1 MIRLAYYFDLV
12 GLALSLTV
20 IFGITVFVWRQNRR
34 ALVNRSFGWLGAAIL
49 IWIATTL
56 LDHFCTLPGQ
66 ADLLIRLS
74 YFGGII
80 GEIFLVY
87 FVIVF
92 PQGKDIKLVLKL
104 LLFGVAAV
112 FCGLVI
118 FTDIFVAG
126 IVPTG
131 KPYLYL
137 EPIRYGRYHLIY
149 ELYSLLL
156 IVGAIGMSVRKLL
169 YYTGVER
176 KSSALLTAA
185 IFIGALA
192 TNFFTL
198 WLPRLG
204 VAQFDAIGPISLIV
218 PFLLVAYAIA
228 RYRLFLVTPQVAA
241 ADILRSLG
249 DRVLVCDLNGE
260 VLYRGAAG
268 EPLPAGVIGELI
280 REVVARDAVDNYY
293 TQLGP
298 VMVSLSAR
306 FLTTGG
312 GIVIV
317 IHDINELEKEAAELK
332 KAQAALHVQL
342 EKTRKIRELLTA
354 IARTNEPGAA
364 AALLDKIRQE
374 QQLGPQDL
382 TALSR
387 MAELAGDR
395 QRLLAEIEADQR
407 SLAAKLPEVT
417 ATHKAGVQREL
428 EMIELKKQIQALKE
442 AKGI

>member
-20 IFGITVFVWRQNRR
+20 IFVITVFVWRQNRR
-34 ALVNRSFGWLGAAIL
+34 ALVNRALGWLGAAIMA
-49 IWIATTL
+49 WIAMTL

-66 ADLLIRLS
+66 ADLVTRLS
-74 YFGGII
+74 YVGGII
-80 GEIFLVY
+80 AETFLLY

-92 PQGKDIKLVLKL
+92 PRGKDIKLVSKL
-104 LLFGVAAV
+104 LLVGTTAV
-112 FCGLVI
+112 FCGLI
-118 FTDIFVAG
+118 MFTDQLIAG
-126 IVPTG
+126 IVLTG
-131 KPYLYL
+131 KPHLYL
-137 EPIRYGRYHLIY
+137 EPLRYGRYHFVY

-156 IVGAIGMSVRKLL
+156 IVGAIGMSVRKSI

-176 KSSALLTAA
+176 KNSALLTAA
-185 IFIGALA
+185 IFVGALSA
-192 TNFFTL
+192 NAFTL

-204 VAQFDAIGPISLIV
+204 VPQFDAIGPISMIL

-241 ADILRSLG
+241 ADILQSLG
-249 DRVLVCDLNGE
+249 DRVLVCGLNGE

-268 EPLPAGVIGELI
+268 EPLPAEVIGELI
-280 REVVARDAVDNYY
+280 RAVVAHDAVDNYY
-293 TQLGP
+293 VQLGP
-298 VMVSLSAR
+298 VMVSISAR
-306 FLTTGG
+306 FLATGG

-332 KAQAALHVQL
+332 KAQAGLQEHL
-342 EKTRKIRELLTA
+342 GKTKKIRELLTV
-354 IARTNEPGAA
+354 IAGTGKPGAA
-364 AALLDKIRQE
+364 AVFIDKFRQE
-374 QQLGPQDL
+374 QECSLQGLEALG
-382 TALSR
+382 R

-395 QRLLAEIEADQR
+395 QRLLAEIEADKR

-417 ATHKAGVQREL
+417 ATHNAGVQREL